1 MIYMSEKKTFG
12 EMETLKW
19 FAYDAGEMNV
29 ALFWQGEQVR
39 KQLADIYFQGANK

>member
-1 MIYMSEKKTFG
+1 MFEKKNFG
-12 EMETLKW
+12 EMESMKW
-19 FAYDAGEMNV
+19 RAYEAGEMHV